1 MPLFDNA
8 VNITSIAITGI
19 KNVSYRSIIR
29 NINKSEATN
38 LLENS
43 VLEISS
49 LLKRSFLKLFCFSK
63 SQVKNLLMFA
73 ILLEF
78 KYEVFFFYFL

>member
-1 MPLFDNA
+1 MIFLKVRTVKHVWYAITGFLIMDSIFKILSPVFAIICNA
-8 VNITSIAITGI
+8 VNITSIAITSI

-43 VLEISS
+43 VLED
-49 LLKRSFLKLFCFSK
+49 L
-63 SQVKNLLMFA
+63 
-73 ILLEF
+73 
-78 KYEVFFFYFL
+78 